1 MLKIIIE
8 NHSFLMEKVNKN
20 RNVLHSNFI
29 HVGSSMLVV
38 VFRYWMLFDFVTTV
52 LIRIYAYWKFL
63 FCVVIYRIL
72 DETLVHLWIEMDL
85 GSAIE
90 GTRLLI
96 GYRLT
101 DSQSEGVPSHHVA
114 SGFLSLLVH
123 PSFHRNGPHR
133 RPIGSS
139 QCDSK
144 FLPRKKVDHI
154 DYRSVAK

>member
-1 MLKIIIE
+1 
-8 NHSFLMEKVNKN
+8 
-20 RNVLHSNFI
+20 
-29 HVGSSMLVV
+29 
-38 VFRYWMLFDFVTTV
+38 
-52 LIRIYAYWKFL
+52 
-63 FCVVIYRIL
+63 
-72 DETLVHLWIEMDL
+72 MDL